1 MKRSPGVISFS
12 MKYTIQKAFF
22 FRKRQK
28 NKKQVQFIEVGG
40 VGAGQG
46 LIDYI
51 TNNSEVHTRG
61 P

>member
-1 MKRSPGVISFS
+1 MLRSICF
-12 MKYTIQKAFF
+12 KCELEKIK
-22 FRKRQK
+22 KQK